1 MLMKKYTYIFI
12 LFILIA
18 CNKQPEPS
26 LYLELKDISELTL
39 AEVRVEKTF
48 IIDDPDIQ
56 FKEIGSRSGIFA
68 DAVDWLKRKTS
79 IGKRIGVYS
88 FGTYFSAY
96 LDLSQLTEQDVQL
109 DRQKKQCILI
119 LPPIQIKEWGRDFEV
134 KTEHERVSIYRTRLT
149 PEERAKA
156 KDEASKML
164 AKEIADNSRFKQ
176 EFIRKA
182 EDKARNYFSTL
193 LANWDYQADIKF
205 REE

>member
-1 MLMKKYTYIFI
+1 MKKFTYILM

-18 CNKQPEPS
+18 CNQQPEPS
-26 LYLELKDISELTL
+26 LYLELKDINELTL

-48 IIDDPDIQ
+48 IIDDPDIH
-56 FKEIGSRSGIFA
+56 FNEIGSRSGIFA
-68 DAVDWLKRKTS
+68 DAVDWIKRKTS

-96 LDLSQLTEQDVQL
+96 LDLNQLAEEDVQI
-109 DRQKKQCILI
+109 DRNKKQCILT
-119 LPPIQIKEWGRDFEV
+119 LPPIKIKEWGRDFEV

-149 PEERAKA
+149 PEEKAKA
-156 KDEASKML
+156 KDEASRIL
-164 AKEIADNSRFKQ
+164 TKEIEENTQFKQ

-182 EDKARNYFSTL
+182 EDKARTYFGTL
-193 LANWDYQADIKF
+193 LSNWGYQADIKF